1 LNIKFFEFFFSNLSS
16 LRIELTKQFL
26 TSNNHADLFF
36 SSLRVM
42 TDFSCKF
49 DSNNTCTDYSY
60 IFCFVDLLGESSK
73 VVLAGSDSINSVT
86 LNWVVVGEA
95 STDDKD
101 IEVKSSP
108 LSIRL
113 NLNQVCVLLYVK
125 EATLQEL
132 EFACIT
138 LGKVSERN
146 YDLVL
151 NCYID

>member
-1 LNIKFFEFFFSNLSS
+1 
-16 LRIELTKQFL
+16 
-26 TSNNHADLFF
+26 
-36 SSLRVM
+36 M

>member
-1 LNIKFFEFFFSNLSS
+1 MS
-16 LRIELTKQFL
+16 
-26 TSNNHADLFF
+26 
-36 SSLRVM
+36 
-42 TDFSCKF
+42 DFSCKF
-49 DSNNTCTDYSY
+49 DSDNTSTDNRYV
-60 IFCFVDLLGESSK
+60 FCFINLLGESCE

-86 LNWVVVGEA
+86 LNWVVIGEA

-125 EATLQEL
+125 EPTLQEL

-138 LGKVSERN
+138 LRKVSERY

-151 NCYID
+151 NCSID